1 MPTPPYDTHTVRTTT
16 TWIAGIVAVM
26 VALILPLGYY
36 TLSYQFLVGG
46 LEAESEITATILAK
60 VINSNPEMWQFEQVR
75 LEELLEQ
82 RRHDNHTENRRI
94 YDLNSNLIAESNA
107 GVQPPLIIR
116 KTALMESGVH
126 IGTLEIQASQRPIL
140 FNTGLATLLGLFCG
154 FLIFTALRTLPL
166 RAVAQAEKSLRES
179 ENRYRSLVENA
190 PDAILVYGKETI
202 LYANHAAIDL
212 FRAHTQKQLVG
223 QPVTTI
229 CKSDHLELDGKCLEM
244 AADGGNS
251 GSRMEMR
258 LTRLDGTYVEVAVVG
273 IGTIFNGEPAV
284 QVILHDVTEH
294 KKLLDEL
301 QDKIM
306 LLEAARANVKH
317 LEGIIPICMYCKK
330 IRDDKESWLQM
341 ESYISEHSEA
351 LFSHGIC
358 PECFPKAKSEALK
371 EWK

>member
-1 MPTPPYDTHTVRTTT
+1 MPTPNNDSHAVRTTT
-16 TWIAGIVAVM
+16 TWIAGSVALL

-46 LEAESEITATILAK
+46 LEAESEITSTIIGR
-60 VINSNPEMWQFEQVR
+60 VINSNPDMWQFEQVR

-82 RRHDNHTENRRI
+82 RRHDRHTENRRI
-94 YDLNSNLIAESNA
+94 YDLNSTLIADSNINLE
-107 GVQPPLIIR
+107 PPLITR
-116 KTALMESGVH
+116 KTPLMESGVH
-126 IGTLEIQASQRPIL
+126 VGTLEIQASQLPIL
-140 FNTGLATLLGLFCG
+140 LNTGRAGLLGIFCG

-179 ENRYRSLVENA
+179 EMRYRSLVENA

-202 LYANHAAIDL
+202 LYANHSAVEL
-212 FRAHTQKQLVG
+212 FRARSHEQLVG
-223 QPVTTI
+223 QPVATI
-229 CKSDHLELDGKCLEM
+229 CKSDHSELEGKCLEI
-244 AADGGNS
+244 S
-251 GSRMEMR
+251 GTDTSSCSRMEMR
-258 LTRLDGTYVEVAVVG
+258 LTRLDGTIVDVAVVG
-273 IGTIFNGEPAV
+273 IGTIFNGEPSV

-294 KKLLDEL
+294 KRLLDEL

-358 PECFPKAKSEALK
+358 PECFPMAKNDALK